1 MQIAIQLAA
10 AYRAGTLHTRGDDDA
25 DSARDRRILRALGR
39 SGWRQMPNVLR
50 GQLPGTSARDG
61 GVTGR
66 LIIALFAVCARVAWV
81 SEVDREHDS
90 FVASRIDAVMCI
102 GGAVQREW
110 WRYGEGERSGTGH
123 FGEVRRGLPLGWV
136 WEIVAAE

>member
-1 MQIAIQLAA
+1 MVTTVISGRPPSVNDDPRHLISATARIAEYFARWDG
-10 AYRAGTLHTRGDDDA
+10 RAGVRCRMFCA
-25 DSARDRRILRALGR
+25 VS
-39 SGWRQMPNVLR
+39 
-50 GQLPGTSARDG
+50 QLPGTSARDG

-66 LIIALFAVCARVAWV
+66 LIVALFAVCARVAWV